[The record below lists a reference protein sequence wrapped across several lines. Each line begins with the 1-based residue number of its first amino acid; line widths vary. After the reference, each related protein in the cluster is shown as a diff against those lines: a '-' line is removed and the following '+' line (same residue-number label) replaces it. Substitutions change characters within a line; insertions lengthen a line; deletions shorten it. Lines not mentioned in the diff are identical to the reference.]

1 MAIITKLE
9 ELMKKRGYSIAKLS
23 EEIGIS
29 PVNKKWAYI
38 SYQIFYIRFSF
49 QSIRMSATR
58 YTSLSRKRK

>member
-29 PVNKKWAYI
+29 PV
-38 SYQIFYIRFSF
+38 YQ
-49 QSIRMSATR
+49 
-58 YTSLSRKRK
+58 K